1 MTVTVDWTLDT
12 EYLTEESSTNAGT
25 SSPGDATTGLGKFK
39 PVSLL
44 NKTNSNK
51 TSIIWT
57 VPYSNVLTQNHDIT
71 ESARSMTYYE
81 LFNN

>member
-1 MTVTVDWTLDT
+1 MAVTVDWTLDI
-12 EYLTEESSTNAGT
+12 EYLTEESNANAGT
-25 SSPGDATTGLGKFK
+25 CSAGDATTGLGKVK

-57 VPYSNVLTQNHDIT
+57 VPYSNVLTQNHDII
-71 ESARSMTYYE
+71 ESARPTT
-81 LFNN
+81 